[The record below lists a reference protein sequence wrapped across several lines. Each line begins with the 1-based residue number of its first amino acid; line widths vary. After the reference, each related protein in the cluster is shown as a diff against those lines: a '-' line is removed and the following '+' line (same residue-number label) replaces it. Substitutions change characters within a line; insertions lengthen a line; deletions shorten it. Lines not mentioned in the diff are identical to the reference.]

1 MRSLGVAAVL
11 AILAATLAALAQN
24 ALPDPTRTPGALNP
38 EVTQATIGTTIC
50 VRGGRRRFGS
60 RSNTHTRSR
69 GSKSVNFVMPLD
81 SSGRMRRIT

>member
-38 EVTQATIGTTIC
+38 ED
-50 VRGGRRRFGS
+50 GR
-60 RSNTHTRSR
+60 
-69 GSKSVNFVMPLD
+69 LEC
-81 SSGRMRRIT
+81 